1 MNNYSDSDDS
11 DDENNELP
19 PFSPDLLLDVPKQL
33 QKVKFRLKSEPTT
46 VAAGTNIILKE
57 EEKLAMTDKLNTL
70 FPEAAKI
77 FADVSNVRPKDEL
90 VILNINV
97 LAKALDKGIA
107 PKELQTFCGG
117 ENKHFVERLYRLG
130 LDTSSVK
137 FANYL
142 QSKE

>member
-46 VAAGTNIILKE
+46 VAAVTNIILKE

-107 PKELQTFCGG
+107 PKELQTFCRG